1 MKVTFC
7 TSAPQEAATAA
18 GSHFLLQAFFAASIE
33 LTLFT
38 ASIELTLLA
47 ASIEL
52 TLFTASNVN
61 FESTNAGCKKTP
73 QRATT
78 TTAWHAPLTLVT

>member
-18 GSHFLLQAFFAASIE
+18 GSHFLLQAFF
-33 LTLFT
+33 
-38 ASIELTLLA
+38 A